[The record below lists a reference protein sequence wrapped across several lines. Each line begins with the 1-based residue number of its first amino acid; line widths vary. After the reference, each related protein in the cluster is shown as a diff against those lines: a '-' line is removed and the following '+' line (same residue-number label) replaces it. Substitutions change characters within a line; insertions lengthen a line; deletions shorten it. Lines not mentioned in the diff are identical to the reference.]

1 VDSDPGNS
9 GGGPSDPKL
18 DRLIEALRAQL
29 ASELDSRVEAIRKE
43 YEERLSAQASQWE
56 SQRVA
61 MVKELQELRRK
72 APGSDVQAEISA
84 TEAVMSA
91 SMNRTSREMERL
103 VPDASSLAK
112 LLQIRVE
119 ELEMKAYLRGLK
131 FGTARNE

>member
-1 VDSDPGNS
+1 MD
-9 GGGPSDPKL
+9 SDPKL

-29 ASELDSRVEAIRKE
+29 ASELESRVEAIRKE
-43 YEERLSAQASQWE
+43 YEERLNAQASQWE
-56 SQRVA
+56 SQRAA

-84 TEAVMSA
+84 TEAVMTA
-91 SMNRTSREMERL
+91 SVNRTSREIERL
-103 VPDASSLAK
+103 VPDVASLAR

>member
-1 VDSDPGNS
+1 VEDPGNS

-56 SQRVA
+56 SQRAA
-61 MVKELQELRRK
+61 MVKELQELRLK
-72 APGSDVQAEISA
+72 APGSDVLAEISA
-84 TEAVMSA
+84 TETVMSA

-103 VPDASSLAK
+103 VPDAASLAK

-131 FGTARNE
+131 FGTSKNE

>member
-9 GGGPSDPKL
+9 GGGPPDPKL

-56 SQRVA
+56 SQRAA

-72 APGSDVQAEISA
+72 APGADVQEEISA

-91 SMNRTSREMERL
+91 SMDRTSREMERL
-103 VPDASSLAK
+103 VPDAASMAK

-131 FGTARNE
+131 FGAAKNE